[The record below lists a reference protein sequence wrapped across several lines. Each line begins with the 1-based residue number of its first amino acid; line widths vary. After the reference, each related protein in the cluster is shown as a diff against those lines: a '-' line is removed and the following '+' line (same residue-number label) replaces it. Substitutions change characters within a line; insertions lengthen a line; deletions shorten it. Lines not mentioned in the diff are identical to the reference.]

1 MENQAGKYTY
11 KHTVHAC
18 YTGYITQAIINNLT
32 PLLFTIFQTEFGIT
46 FEEVG
51 RLILINFGVQDVYKR
66 QVQARIPHNVALAL
80 QRL

>member
-32 PLLFTIFQTEFGIT
+32 PLLFTIFQTEF
-46 FEEVG
+46 
-51 RLILINFGVQDVYKR
+51 RLRLKR
-66 QVQARIPHNVALAL
+66 
-80 QRL
+80 